1 MAVQVRAAALTNFAE
16 VAGSLGHDAAAA
28 LRRVGLKPGV
38 LRQPD
43 QRIPASAVVQLL
55 EQAAAATGCDNFGLR
70 MAQSRQLSDLG
81 VVSLLLTH
89 QPTLRAVLVTLIAY
103 LHLVNESLAMQ
114 IEDAGRLVIV
124 REDIVSSGPARQS
137 VELAIG
143 VLYRMC
149 AALFGERWRPVS
161 VHFAHGAP
169 ADAGLHRQLFRCRL
183 AFDAGFSGFACAAA
197 DLDVP
202 NPGAD
207 PGLARYAQGLVE
219 AQSAGRGSV
228 QQQVRKA
235 IYLMLP
241 AGRAT
246 CEAVAQGLGVSLRTL
261 QRQLDA
267 EGATFVSLLHE
278 VRRDLAR
285 QYVANAR
292 YSVGQVAAMLGYSTH
307 SAFTRW
313 FVGQFGCA
321 PEVWRR
327 QPATLA

>member
-28 LRRVGLKPGV
+28 LRRVGLQPGV
-38 LRQPD
+38 LRQSD
-43 QRIPASAVVQLL
+43 QRIPAIAVVQLL

-89 QPTLRAVLVTLIAY
+89 QPTLRAVLATLIAY

-114 IEDAGRLVIV
+114 TEDAGRLVIV
-124 REDIVSSGPARQS
+124 REEIVSSLPTRQS

-169 ADAGLHRQLFRCRL
+169 ADAGLHRRLFRCRL
-183 AFDAGFSGFACAAA
+183 AFDSGFNGFACAAA

-202 NPGAD
+202 NPAAD
-207 PGLARYAQGLVE
+207 PGLARYAQGLVD
-219 AQSAGRGSV
+219 AQSSARGSV
-228 QQQVRKA
+228 KQQVRKA
-235 IYLMLP
+235 I
-241 AGRAT
+241 
-246 CEAVAQGLGVSLRTL
+246 
-261 QRQLDA
+261 
-267 EGATFVSLLHE
+267 
-278 VRRDLAR
+278 
-285 QYVANAR
+285 
-292 YSVGQVAAMLGYSTH
+292 
-307 SAFTRW
+307 
-313 FVGQFGCA
+313 
-321 PEVWRR
+321 
-327 QPATLA
+327 